1 MTTSSWTIRLPA
13 ALDRLPEAMAFVE
26 TRAQAAGVQPAK
38 ISGLCLALE
47 EAFVNICSYAF
58 KDDPGE
64 VALTCFE
71 TAAAFILEIADTGP
85 EFNQLSVPEPDLDL
99 PLEQRRIGGLGVHF
113 IRKFTDQVDWRRED
127 NMNILRLSVNLNREK
142 PPK

>member
-1 MTTSSWTIRLPA
+1 MDTSSSTIRLPA
-13 ALDRLPEAMAFVE
+13 ALERLPEATAFVE
-26 TRAQAAGVQPAK
+26 IRAEAAGVLPAK
-38 ISGLCLALE
+38 VSGLCLALE

-64 VALTCFE
+64 VTFTCCE

-85 EFNQLSVPEPDLDL
+85 AFNQLSVPEPDLDL

-127 NMNILRLSVNLNREK
+127 NMNILRLSVNLNREN
-142 PPK
+142 PS